1 MVPAMKTAGAFLI
14 HAAALSIWGSSLLLL
29 SPALAAIPGTVVAW
43 GDNGFGQTTVPAG
56 LSGVT
61 AIAAGGS
68 HTVAL
73 KNDGTVVAWGY
84 NGDGQRT
91 VPAGLSGVSAIAAGY
106 YHTVALVGTGAPAP
120 TVAAV
125 FSADNLTLVWPNTA
139 TGYRVESTL
148 SLLPPVLWGTET
160 GSFQTGVGTVGM
172 VLPVTGT
179 KKFYRLAKP

>member
-43 GDNGFGQTTVPAG
+43 GDNGFGQT
-56 LSGVT
+56 
-61 AIAAGGS
+61 
-68 HTVAL
+68 
-73 KNDGTVVAWGY
+73 
-84 NGDGQRT
+84 T